1 MAKASPEYLT
11 KVKLLSKDETERLL
25 SRMGNKLDRRLEK
38 HKVSREE
45 ALASQLELEDEQLLQ
60 WRKTMLELKKKEAE
74 KSQAKPQ
81 AKTKE
86 TSESKSKTKA
96 TVKTKAAV
104 KTKAVVKP
112 KSSAPKAPSKT
123 ATKSGK

>member
-1 MAKASPEYLT
+1 MAKASTEYLA
-11 KVKLLSKDETERLL
+11 KVKLLTKDETERLL

-86 TSESKSKTKA
+86 TSESKSKTK
-96 TVKTKAAV
+96 TAV
-104 KTKAVVKP
+104 KTKATLKP
-112 KSSAPKAPSKT
+112 KASNTKGQSKT
-123 ATKSGK
+123 TTKTKTGK